1 VRICAYDSLINKDFT
16 NLSFIY
22 VITKKK
28 KENLTATD
36 KIVMKVGEIT
46 DLVLNKEE
54 GSP

>member
-1 VRICAYDSLINKDFT
+1 LFNKECTNISL
-16 NLSFIY
+16 IY

-36 KIVMKVGEIT
+36 KIVMKVGELT